1 MRDGINFARLGV
13 PAVAL
18 ITEEFWPQGEFVAAS
33 LGMPDIPKVKLPHP
47 IAGTGRDHIK
57 KVVNTLFLQLVEFL
71 IIKNGIS
78 GL

>member
-47 IAGTGRDHIK
+47 IAGTGTDNIRTVARQVAS
-57 KVVNTLFLQLVEFL
+57 KVIAALE
-71 IIKNGIS
+71 IS
-78 GL
+78 G

>member
-47 IAGTGRDHIK
+47 IAGTGTDNIRTVAHQVAS
-57 KVVNTLFLQLVEFL
+57 KVIAALE
-71 IIKNGIS
+71 IS
-78 GL
+78 G

>member
-1 MRDGINFARLGV
+1 VRDGINFARLGV

-47 IAGTGRDHIK
+47 IAGTGSDHIK
-57 KVVNTLFLQLVEFL
+57 KVAHQVASDVIAALET
-71 IIKNGIS
+71 NG
-78 GL
+78 

>member
-33 LGMPDIPKVKLPHP
+33 LGMPGIPKVKLPHP
-47 IAGTGRDHIK
+47 IAGTGTDNIR
-57 KVVNTLFLQLVEFL
+57 KVARQFASKVIAALET
-71 IIKNGIS
+71 S
-78 GL
+78 G

>member
-47 IAGTGRDHIK
+47 IAGTGTDNIR
-57 KVVNTLFLQLVEFL
+57 KVARQFASKVIAALET
-71 IIKNGIS
+71 S
-78 GL
+78 G